1 VFGAPRAGTRVNILS
16 IQSHVAYG
24 HVGNSAAVFALQRVG
39 CEVWPVHTV
48 QFSNHTGYG
57 GWKGEVFAAG
67 MIDAVVE
74 GIAERGV
81 FRSCDGVLSGYVGSV
96 DIGAAILRAV
106 DRVKVANPDAAYCCD
121 PVIGNRR
128 RGVFVQRGVQE
139 FFRDRAIPLAQ
150 IATPNHFE
158 LNRLIGDD
166 SVDMAQVVSAIGLLH
181 ERGPGVILVTSVE
194 VNETPA
200 GHIDVVAS
208 DAGGQ
213 YLMRTPRLA
222 AAGNGAGDIIAA
234 LFMYHYLGTRDVA
247 DALAR
252 ATSSVF
258 GLLKRSLDTDE
269 IALIAAQDELVAPSE
284 MFVPQRIGR

>member
-1 VFGAPRAGTRVNILS
+1 MNILS

-24 HVGNSAAVFALQRVG
+24 HVGNSAAVFAMQRLG

-57 GWKGEVFAAG
+57 TWKGEVFAAG

-81 FRSCDGVLSGYVGSV
+81 LEACDGVLSGYVGSV
-96 DIGAAILRAV
+96 EIGAAVLRAV
-106 DRVKVANPDAAYCCD
+106 GRVKAANPGAAYCCD

-128 RGVFVQRGVQE
+128 RGVFVRQGVPE
-139 FFRDRAIPLAQ
+139 FFRERAIPLAQ

-158 LNRLIGDD
+158 LDRLIGDD
-166 SVDMAQVVSAIGLLH
+166 TVDIAQVASAIGLLH
-181 ERGPGVILVTSVE
+181 VRGPRAILVTSVE

-208 DAGGQ
+208 DSSGQ
-213 YLMRTPRLA
+213 YLVRTPKLA
-222 AAGNGAGDIIAA
+222 VAGNGAGDIIAA
-234 LFMYHYLGTRDVA
+234 LFFCHYLRSSDVA
-247 DALAR
+247 EAVAW

-258 GLLKRSLDTDE
+258 GLLRRSGDVAE
-269 IALIAAQDELVAPSE
+269 IALIAAQDELVAPSQ
-284 MFVPQRIGR
+284 MFVPQRMGR

>member
-1 VFGAPRAGTRVNILS
+1 VNILS

-24 HVGNSAAVFALQRVG
+24 HVGNSAAVFALQRLG

-81 FRSCDGVLSGYVGSV
+81 LAGCDGVLSGYVGSV
-96 DIGAAILRAV
+96 DIGGAVLRAV
-106 DRVKVANPDAAYCCD
+106 GRVKAANPGAAYCCD

-128 RGVFVQRGVQE
+128 RGVFVQRGVPE
-139 FFRDRAIPLAQ
+139 FFRERALPLAQ

-158 LNRLIGDD
+158 LDRLIGDD
-166 SVDMAQVVSAIGLLH
+166 SVDMAQVVSTIGLLH
-181 ERGPGVILVTSVE
+181 VRGPGAILVTSVE
-194 VNETPA
+194 VSETPA

-208 DAGGQ
+208 DGGGQ
-213 YLMRTPRLA
+213 YLVRTPRLA
-222 AAGNGAGDIIAA
+222 AAGNGAGDIVAA
-234 LFMYHYLGTRDVA
+234 LFMYHYLRTRDVA